1 MEQIAGKSIEHLDK
15 REMEGSYAVTSA
27 RAREEI
33 IAMIPKGTTVY
44 RCGPMRPVSM
54 DLWQGMAKIPKE
66 GYPKNFP
73 PFSLLWR
80 R

>member
-1 MEQIAGKSIEHLDK
+1 MEQIARKIIEHLDK

-33 IAMIPKGTTVY
+33 IAIIPKGTTVY

-54 DLWQGMAKIPKE
+54 DLWQGMAKIPQE
-66 GYPKNFP
+66 GCPKNFP